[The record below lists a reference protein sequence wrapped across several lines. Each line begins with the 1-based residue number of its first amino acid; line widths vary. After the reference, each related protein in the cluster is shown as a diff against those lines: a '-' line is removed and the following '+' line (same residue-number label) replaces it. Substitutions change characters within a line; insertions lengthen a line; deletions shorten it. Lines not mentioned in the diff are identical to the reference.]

1 MKNYHTWV
9 VVADKCQAK
18 IFLME
23 KAHKLKEI
31 FHLEHPES
39 GLHNRDLISSKPGRG
54 FQSIDKGTTR
64 SAYQPE
70 TEPKQIEA
78 IKFASEIASLLYSAS
93 TKGEFQNLYLIA
105 DPSFL
110 GLLRQ
115 HIHPQIQKHVIA
127 EIPKELT
134 QASVETIEHQISALS
149 F

>member
-1 MKNYHTWV
+1 MKNPTTWV

-18 IFLME
+18 IFRVV
-23 KAHKLKEI
+23 KAHKLEEI

-39 GLHNRDLISSKPGRG
+39 KLHNQDLISSKPGRN
-54 FQSIDKGTTR
+54 FQSTGTAR

-70 TEPKQIEA
+70 TEPKMIEA
-78 IKFASEIASLLYSAS
+78 IKFANEIASLLYAAS
-93 TKGEFQNLYLIA
+93 NKGEFQNLYLIA

-115 HIHPQIQKHVIA
+115 HINPQIQKHIIA
-127 EIPKELT
+127 EIGKELT
-134 QASVETIEHQISALS
+134 SSNVEIIEQHLAALS